1 MSVQPHANTSEHV
14 PALSV
19 SLSWNGCQIYN
30 VWQSGMLT
38 ARGSKPVRGHA
49 NATAYVVA

>member
-19 SLSWNGCQIYN
+19 SLSCSDCQIY
-30 VWQSGMLT
+30 VWQSGMLM
-38 ARGSKPVRGHA
+38 AWGSKPVWGHA